1 MSIPGADAWELAGF
15 PGRLNIAAYLTADQ
29 VAAQYRVLVDVLL
42 DAQEHSLTGVGRDE
56 LLVAVRQRIAAA
68 TDAATAD
75 RLTSPEVFD
84 LDARMKALQSWDVV
98 IRWQDKAKTEADFIR
113 TRDRFQL
120 TSEAADLHRWLRRKI
135 DEDAVATSAA
145 AFAPAII
152 ADRLDE
158 TVDALAER
166 DHAKAAQAWAQ
177 VRTTLKDMA
186 EAASIWQSR
195 MASALAGSPDEG
207 KMRRLRETL
216 LAYVTVWGAGVD
228 SYTPRIRSS
237 LGRLSDRVSDADW
250 RAMALTGMDAAAAE
264 ETVRAVAQGNSDAAQ
279 ILAVWFGEHRGQA
292 LRLRRQVR
300 DAVTPLLRGS
310 RALLATGGRVTR
322 RAELLRVAAAVESAA
337 SDADAWQTWC
347 AATGLWG
354 ARHLSG
360 TPDEPEAAPRTSF
373 WAAPAVCVDVTLRK
387 RGTQSVK
394 GRPAQVPNR
403 REARRAAREAAA
415 RQREATERAEQ
426 ALAARSG
433 TYLADW
439 SPVVSQEEAAVVW
452 DLLTSVLR
460 TAPDRAGV
468 RTTLTG
474 DDRWIV
480 LAYPAP
486 AAYPS
491 AVVTMPGGRVACENW
506 KIEVTRSLPLAP
518 PGSPPVPMR
527 RTRSSAC
534 SPPRSSRHG

>member
-1 MSIPGADAWELAGF
+1 MGLPGNDAWELAGF
-15 PGRLNIAAYLTADQ
+15 PGRHKVAAYLTADQ

-56 LLVAVRQRIAAA
+56 LLAAVRERIAAE
-68 TDAATAD
+68 TDASTAE
-75 RLTSPEVFD
+75 RLTNPEVFD
-84 LDARMKALQSWDVV
+84 LDARMKALHDWDVV

-152 ADRLDE
+152 AERLDD
-158 TVDALAER
+158 TIGALADQ
-166 DHAKAAQAWAQ
+166 DHARAAQAWAQ

-195 MASALAGSPDEG
+195 MASALAGSPDDE

-228 SYTPRIRSS
+228 SYSPRIRASIG
-237 LGRLSDRVSDADW
+237 LLRQRVTDADW
-250 RAMALTGMDAAAAE
+250 RAMALTGMDANAAE
-264 ETVRAVAQGNSDAAQ
+264 ETVRAVARGNGDAAQ
-279 ILAVWFGEHRGQA
+279 VLAVWFGAHRGQA

-310 RALLATGGRVTR
+310 RALLATGGQVTR
-322 RAELLRVAAAVESAA
+322 RAELLRIAAAVESA
-337 SDADAWQTWC
+337 STEEDAWRAWC

-360 TPDEPEAAPRTSF
+360 IPEEPDTPARTSF
-373 WAAPAVCVDVTLRK
+373 WTAPAVRVDVTLRK
-387 RGTQSVK
+387 RGAQSVK

-403 REARRAAREAAA
+403 REARRAAREAA
-415 RQREATERAEQ
+415 RVQREAVEVAEQ
-426 ALAARSG
+426 AIVARSG
-433 TYLADW
+433 THLAEW
-439 SPVVSQEEAAVVW
+439 SPVASREEADVVW
-452 DLLTSVLR
+452 DLLTSVMR
-460 TAPDRAGV
+460 SMPGDDGIRS
-468 RTTLTG
+468 TLSG

-486 AAYPS
+486 SGCPS
-491 AVVTMPGGRVACENW
+491 AVLTMPEGRLACENW
-506 KIEVTRSLPLAP
+506 RIEVTRA
-518 PGSPPVPMR
+518 
-527 RTRSSAC
+527 
-534 SPPRSSRHG
+534 

>member
-1 MSIPGADAWELAGF
+1 MTTPGADPWELAGF
-15 PGRLNIAAYLTADQ
+15 PGRLNVAAYLTADQ

-42 DAQEHSLTGVGRDE
+42 DAQEHSLTGVGKDE
-56 LLVAVRQRIAAA
+56 LLASVRERIAAA
-68 TDAATAD
+68 TDEATAD
-75 RLTSPEVFD
+75 RLTGPEVFD
-84 LDARMKALQSWDVV
+84 LDARMKALQGWDVV
-98 IRWQDKAKTEADFIR
+98 IRWQDKAKSEADFIR

-145 AFAPAII
+145 AYAPAII

-158 TVDALAER
+158 TIDALAEH

-195 MASALAGSPDEG
+195 MASALAGSPDED

-228 SYTPRIRSS
+228 SYSPRIRNS
-237 LGRLSDRVSDADW
+237 LGRLGDRVTDADW

-264 ETVRAVAQGNSDAAQ
+264 ETVQAVTQGNRDAAQ
-279 ILAVWFGEHRGQA
+279 VLVIWFGEHRGQA

-310 RALLATGGRVTR
+310 RALLASGGRVTR
-322 RAELLRVAAAVESAA
+322 RGELLRVAAAVESAA
-337 SDADAWQTWC
+337 SDASAWQVWC
-347 AATGLWG
+347 AATGLWS

-360 TPDEPEAAPRTSF
+360 TPDEPDAAARTSF
-373 WAAPAVCVDVTLRK
+373 WAAPAVSVDVTLRK
-387 RGTQSVK
+387 RGTQAVK

-403 REARRAAREAAA
+403 RGARRAAREAAA
-415 RQREATERAEQ
+415 RQREAAERAEQ

-433 TYLADW
+433 TCIADW
-439 SPVVSQEEAAVVW
+439 SPVASQEEAAVVW

-486 AAYPS
+486 LECPS
-491 AVVTMPGGRVACENW
+491 AVLAMPEGRVACENW
-506 KIEVTRSLPLAP
+506 KIEVTRA
-518 PGSPPVPMR
+518 
-527 RTRSSAC
+527 
-534 SPPRSSRHG
+534 

>member
-1 MSIPGADAWELAGF
+1 MTTPGADPWELAGF

-56 LLVAVRQRIAAA
+56 LLTSVRERIAAA
-68 TDAATAD
+68 TDDATAD
-75 RLTSPEVFD
+75 RLASPEVFD
-84 LDARMKALQSWDVV
+84 LDARMKALQGWDVV
-98 IRWQDKAKTEADFIR
+98 IRWQDKAKSEADFIR

-145 AFAPAII
+145 AYAPAII

-158 TVDALAER
+158 TIDALAEH

-195 MASALAGSPDEG
+195 MASALAGSPDED

-228 SYTPRIRSS
+228 SYSQRIRNS
-237 LGRLSDRVSDADW
+237 LGRLNDRVTNADW

-264 ETVRAVAQGNSDAAQ
+264 ETVQAVAQGNSDAAQ
-279 ILAVWFGEHRGQA
+279 VLAVWFGEHRGQA

-322 RAELLRVAAAVESAA
+322 RGELLRVAAAVESAA
-337 SDADAWQTWC
+337 SDASAWQVWC
-347 AATGLWG
+347 AATGLWSP
-354 ARHLSG
+354 RHLSG
-360 TPDEPEAAPRTSF
+360 MPDEPDAPARTSF
-373 WAAPAVCVDVTLRK
+373 WAAPAVSVDVTLRK
-387 RGTQSVK
+387 RGTQAVK

-403 REARRAAREAAA
+403 RGARRAAREAAG
-415 RQREATERAEQ
+415 RQREAAERAEQ
-426 ALAARSG
+426 TLAARSG
-433 TYLADW
+433 TSIADW
-439 SPVVSQEEAAVVW
+439 SPVASQEEAAVVW

-486 AAYPS
+486 PECPS
-491 AVVTMPGGRVACENW
+491 AVLAMPEGRIACENW
-506 KIEVTRSLPLAP
+506 KIEVTRA
-518 PGSPPVPMR
+518 
-527 RTRSSAC
+527 
-534 SPPRSSRHG
+534 

>member
-1 MSIPGADAWELAGF
+1 MSLPGADAWELAGF
-15 PGRLNIAAYLTADQ
+15 PGRLNVAAYLTADQ

-56 LLVAVRQRIAAA
+56 LLAAVRERIAAA
-68 TDAATAD
+68 TDPQTAE

-84 LDARMKALQSWDVV
+84 LDARMKALQLWDVV

-158 TVDALAER
+158 TIDALDAH
-166 DHAKAAQAWAQ
+166 DHARAAQAWAQ

-195 MASALAGSPDEG
+195 MASALAGSPDEE

-228 SYTPRIRSS
+228 SYSPRIRASIGQ
-237 LGRLSDRVSDADW
+237 LNERVTDADW
-250 RAMALTGMDAAAAE
+250 RAMALTGMDATAAE
-264 ETVRAVAQGNSDAAQ
+264 ETVQAVARGNSDAAQ
-279 ILAVWFGEHRGQA
+279 VLAVWFGAHRGQA

-322 RAELLRVAAAVESAA
+322 RAELLRVATAVESAA
-337 SDADAWQTWC
+337 SEADAWRTWC
-347 AATGLWG
+347 AATGLWS

-360 TPDEPEAAPRTSF
+360 VPDEPDIPTRTSF
-373 WAAPAVCVDVTLRK
+373 WAAPAVSVEVTLRK
-387 RGTQSVK
+387 RGAQSVK

-403 REARRAAREAAA
+403 REARRTAREAA
-415 RQREATERAEQ
+415 RVQREAAERAER
-426 ALAARSG
+426 AIAARSG
-433 TYLADW
+433 THLADW
-439 SPVVSQEEAAVVW
+439 SPVASQEEADVVW
-452 DLLTSVLR
+452 DLLSSVLR
-460 TAPDRAGV
+460 SAPGDDGV
-468 RTTLTG
+468 RSTLTG

-486 AAYPS
+486 PECPS
-491 AVVTMPGGRVACENW
+491 AVLTMPDGRVACENW
-506 KIEVTRSLPLAP
+506 RIEVTRA
-518 PGSPPVPMR
+518 
-527 RTRSSAC
+527 
-534 SPPRSSRHG
+534 

>member
-1 MSIPGADAWELAGF
+1 MGPPGADAWELAGF
-15 PGRLNIAAYLTADQ
+15 PGRLNVAAYLTADQ

-42 DAQEHSLTGVGRDE
+42 DAQEHSLTGVSRDE
-56 LLVAVRQRIAAA
+56 LLAAVRERIAAA
-68 TDAATAD
+68 TDIATAE
-75 RLTSPEVFD
+75 RLTSPDVFD
-84 LDARMKALQSWDVV
+84 LDARMKALQGWDVV
-98 IRWQDKAKTEADFIR
+98 IRWQDKAKTEADFVR

-152 ADRLDE
+152 AERLDD
-158 TVDALAER
+158 TIGALADH
-166 DHAKAAQAWAQ
+166 DHARAAQAWAQ

-195 MASALAGSPDEG
+195 MASALAGSPDEE

-216 LAYVTVWGAGVD
+216 LAYVTVWDAGVD
-228 SYTPRIRSS
+228 GYSPRIRASI
-237 LGRLSDRVSDADW
+237 GRLTERVTDADW
-250 RAMALTGMDAAAAE
+250 RAMALSGMDATAAE
-264 ETVRAVAQGNSDAAQ
+264 ETVQAVARGNQDAAQ
-279 ILAVWFGEHRGQA
+279 VLAVWFGAQRGQA

-322 RAELLRVAAAVESAA
+322 RAELLRVATALESAP
-337 SDADAWQTWC
+337 SEADAWQVWC
-347 AATGLWG
+347 AATGLWS

-360 TPDEPEAAPRTSF
+360 IPEEPDAPARTSF
-373 WAAPAVCVDVTLRK
+373 WAAPAVRVDVTLRK
-387 RGTQSVK
+387 RGAQSVK

-403 REARRAAREAAA
+403 REARRAAREAA
-415 RQREATERAEQ
+415 RVQREAVECAEQ
-426 ALAARSG
+426 VIVARSG
-433 TYLADW
+433 TYMAGW
-439 SPVVSQEEAAVVW
+439 SAVASREEADIVW
-452 DLLTSVLR
+452 DLLTSVMR
-460 TAPDRAGV
+460 SAPGDDGI

-486 AAYPS
+486 PDCPS
-491 AVVTMPGGRVACENW
+491 AVLAMPDGLVACENW
-506 KIEVTRSLPLAP
+506 RIEVTRA
-518 PGSPPVPMR
+518 
-527 RTRSSAC
+527 
-534 SPPRSSRHG
+534 

>member
-1 MSIPGADAWELAGF
+1 MSSPGADAWELVGF
-15 PGRLNIAAYLTADQ
+15 PGRLNVAAYLTADQ
-29 VAAQYRVLVDVLL
+29 VAAQYRVLVDVML

-56 LLVAVRQRIAAA
+56 LLAAVRERIAVA
-68 TDAATAD
+68 TDVQTAE

-84 LDARMKALQSWDVV
+84 LDARMKSLQAWDVV

-158 TVDALAER
+158 TIGALGIS
-166 DHAKAAQAWAQ
+166 DHARAAQAWAQ

-195 MASALAGSPDEG
+195 MASALAGSPDEE

-228 SYTPRIRSS
+228 SYSPRIRASIGK
-237 LGRLSDRVSDADW
+237 LNERVADADW
-250 RAMALTGMDAAAAE
+250 RAMALTGMDATAAE
-264 ETVRAVAQGNSDAAQ
+264 ETVQAVAQASSDAAQ
-279 ILAVWFGEHRGQA
+279 ILAVWFGVHRGQA

-322 RAELLRVAAAVESAA
+322 RAELLRVASAVESAT
-337 SDADAWQTWC
+337 SEADAWRTWC
-347 AATGLWG
+347 AATGLWS

-360 TPDEPEAAPRTSF
+360 IPNEPDAPARTSF
-373 WAAPAVCVDVTLRK
+373 WEAPAVAVEVTLRK
-387 RGTQSVK
+387 RGAQSVK
-394 GRPAQVPNR
+394 GRPAQVPNHR
-403 REARRAAREAAA
+403 QARRAAREAA
-415 RQREATERAEQ
+415 RIQRDAAERADR
-426 ALAARSG
+426 AIAARSG
-433 TYLADW
+433 HYLADW
-439 SPVVSQEEAAVVW
+439 SPVVSQEEAEVVW

-460 TAPDRAGV
+460 SAPGKDGV
-468 RTTLTG
+468 RSTLTG

-486 AAYPS
+486 LERPS
-491 AVVTMPGGRVACENW
+491 AVLNMLDGRVACVSIHPAYSE
-506 KIEVTRSLPLAP
+506 
-518 PGSPPVPMR
+518 
-527 RTRSSAC
+527 
-534 SPPRSSRHG
+534 